1 MSQRSEMIKIAIVE
15 DDEQLRNSLVSVIS
29 AAEGFIC
36 SGDYVN
42 CEAAIEDF
50 NRNRPDV
57 LLMDIELP
65 GMSGVDGVRLIKN
78 RWPQTEIIMLTIHE
92 DNDSVYDSLRNGAS
106 GYLIKNIQ
114 PSELINCIQEVLK
127 GGAPMSMNIARMI
140 VNSFRKNVQEEP
152 LTRREN
158 EILHKLREGK
168 SYQAIANELYIS
180 KSTVKF
186 HIKNIYHK
194 LHVSNKTEMFVKS
207 FHSDWS

>member
-1 MSQRSEMIKIAIVE
+1 MIKIAIIE
-15 DDEQLRNSLVSVIS
+15 DDEQLRKSIVKIINS
-29 AAEGFIC
+29 AEGFIC
-36 SGDYVN
+36 QGDYLN
-42 CEAAIEDF
+42 CEKAFKEF
-50 NRNRPDV
+50 NQNLPDV

-65 GMSGVDGVRLIKN
+65 GMSGVDGVGLIKN
-78 RWPQTEIIMLTIHE
+78 RWPEIEIIMLTIHE
-92 DNDSVYDSLRNGAS
+92 DNQSVYDSLRNGAS

-114 PSELINCIQEVLK
+114 PSKLISCIQEVLK

-140 VNSFRKNVQEEP
+140 VNSFHKTIGDKP
-152 LTRREN
+152 LTKREN

-168 SYQAIANELYIS
+168 SYQTIANELFIA

-207 FHSDWS
+207 FHNDFN